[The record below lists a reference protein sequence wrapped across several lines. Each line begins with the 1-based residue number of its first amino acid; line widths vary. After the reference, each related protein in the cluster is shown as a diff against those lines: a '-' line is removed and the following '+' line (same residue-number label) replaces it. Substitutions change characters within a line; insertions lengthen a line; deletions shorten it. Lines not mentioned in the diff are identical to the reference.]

1 MNHNQAIEQ
10 VRSMAFRHLQISPN
24 ENKRAQMIRN
34 LIKCLEREIE
44 GENDTKKLTVLR
56 TEIEELKEK
65 LGEIE

>member
-1 MNHNQAIEQ
+1 MNHNQAIEEM
-10 VRSMAFRHLQISPN
+10 RSMASRHLQISPN

-44 GENDTKKLTVLR
+44 GENDTKRLTVLR
-56 TEIEELKEK
+56 TEIEKLKEK

>member
-1 MNHNQAIEQ
+1 
-10 VRSMAFRHLQISPN
+10 MAFRHLQISPN